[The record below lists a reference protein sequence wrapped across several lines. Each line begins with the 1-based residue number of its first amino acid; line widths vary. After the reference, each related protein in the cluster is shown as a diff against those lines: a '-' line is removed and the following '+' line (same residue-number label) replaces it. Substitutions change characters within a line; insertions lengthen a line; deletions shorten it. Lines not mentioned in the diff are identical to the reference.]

1 MSPQGTSAVSAWK
14 DVDRR
19 LRALYFY
26 TGSVL
31 AGVLVWQ
38 LVALRFHVTVFPSP
52 WETLIEAWDLSLSG
66 EIFLHCGASL
76 FRILTGFVLGSM
88 IAVPI
93 GLLMGVNDFI
103 RRSIEPVSEF
113 FRFIPA
119 IAMVI
124 FSIIWFGVGEA
135 SKVFL
140 IVYNTIF
147 TVMIN
152 TEAGV
157 RAVNE
162 NQLRAASMMGARRHQ
177 RFFHVVVPATVP
189 YVITGMRIAMG
200 RSFSTIVAAELLG
213 ASTGLGSLIS
223 ASREFSRMD
232 TIAVG
237 LVTLGIMGFFLDHLF
252 RLLSRLLA
260 GEYGTQDTGE

>member
-1 MSPQGTSAVSAWK
+1 MSGQTPMANVLEALGA
-14 DVDRR
+14 RIR
-19 LRALYFY
+19 PLRIYAA
-26 TGSVL
+26 SV
-31 AGVLVWQ
+31 AGGIFLWHV
-38 LVALRFHVTVFPSP
+38 VALRFHVTVFPSP
-52 WETLIEAWDLSLSG
+52 WETFVESLDLLFSG
-66 EIFLHCGASL
+66 EIFLHSGVSL
-76 FRILTGFVLGSM
+76 FRILMGFVLGSC
-88 IAVPI
+88 IAVPL
-93 GLLMGVNDFI
+93 GLLMGVNDFV

-140 IVYNTIF
+140 IVYNTVFI
-147 TVMIN
+147 VMIN

-157 RAVNE
+157 RVTNE
-162 NQLRAASMMGARRHQ
+162 NQLRAAAMMGATLPQ
-177 RFFHVVVPATVP
+177 RFFHVIVPGTVP

-223 ASREFSRMD
+223 TAREYSRMD

-237 LVTLGIMGFFLDHLF
+237 IVALGMMGFFVDRLF
-252 RLLSRLLA
+252 RRLSGWLA
-260 GEYGTQDTGE
+260 GEYGGPETGE

>member
-1 MSPQGTSAVSAWK
+1 M
-14 DVDRR
+14 
-19 LRALYFY
+19 L
-26 TGSVL
+26 
-31 AGVLVWQ
+31 
-38 LVALRFHVTVFPSP
+38 
-52 WETLIEAWDLSLSG
+52 
-66 EIFLHCGASL
+66 
-76 FRILTGFVLGSM
+76 
-88 IAVPI
+88 
-93 GLLMGVNDFI
+93 
-103 RRSIEPVSEF
+103 
-113 FRFIPA
+113 
-119 IAMVI
+119 
-124 FSIIWFGVGEA
+124 
-135 SKVFL
+135 
-140 IVYNTIF
+140 
-147 TVMIN
+147 
-152 TEAGV
+152 
-157 RAVNE
+157 
-162 NQLRAASMMGARRHQ
+162 LRAASMMGARRHQ